1 MNCSNSVMECIHH
14 IIETIVTVFVV
25 CIYLILFIDH
35 AITEIRDNKQC
46 NITEHMTLIDRLI
59 DRRIQQQSHKSLSQS
74 IYVKHVELK
83 LKMMERDRNMIQ
95 RMIQIEEKMKQ
106 WIRESEKNTFTTL
119 EPFLN
124 DNIHTT
130 CYVYEPIDYI
140 EINLSNDELR
150 LLDFDSYMGAKGK
163 HCFFEFFLY
172 DFNDNLIDDFDI
184 DFDYANYLLQQQNGY
199 YDERIKEIAN
209 YLKEKLNLTIKDDK
223 KFIYSNTKSNSIFFA
238 SPCIKITLS
247 SKISF
252 KKIIISTK
260 DTVVGFIDDCS
271 YSRRDAKPKKCRIE
285 LCSWNDEK
293 TKKNIIKKFSLNLQ
307 ESNYTCIIHN

>member
-1 MNCSNSVMECIHH
+1 MECIHH
-14 IIETIVTVFVV
+14 IIETVVTVFVV

-35 AITEIRDNKQC
+35 AITEISNNKQC

-124 DNIHTT
+124 DNNHTT

-140 EINLSNDELR
+140 EINLSNQVN
-150 LLDFDSYMGAKGK
+150 LLEFDSSIGGKGNIVFLNSFYM
-163 HCFFEFFLY
+163 
-172 DFNDNLIDDFDI
+172 ISM
-184 DFDYANYLLQQQNGY
+184 
-199 YDERIKEIAN
+199 
-209 YLKEKLNLTIKDDK
+209 TI
-223 KFIYSNTKSNSIFFA
+223 
-238 SPCIKITLS
+238 
-247 SKISF
+247 
-252 KKIIISTK
+252 
-260 DTVVGFIDDCS
+260 
-271 YSRRDAKPKKCRIE
+271 
-285 LCSWNDEK
+285 
-293 TKKNIIKKFSLNLQ
+293 
-307 ESNYTCIIHN
+307 